1 MSPVVICLIGM
12 VVVAGTILKFR
23 LHPFLALMLGAVVVG
38 VLAPGE
44 EPLALVGKRLGAAF
58 GSGCGK
64 VGLVI
69 AMAAVI
75 GQCLLASGA
84 AERIVRG
91 FLSLFGVKRAP
102 LGFLSSGFLLGIPV
116 FFDTVFYLMVP
127 LVRTFAKANPEKFI
141 LALLAV
147 VAGGSMAH
155 SLVPPTPGPLLVVS
169 DIDEALRDLGRPG
182 LDLSVMILGGL
193 LLGVITMTVGYLYAR
208 WANNVFRIEMR
219 ETALSL
225 DEEFESDPGRQL
237 PSLGISLLPIVVPF
251 VLIMAGTIVV
261 SLHGK
266 ATDADYALG
275 GQIVLL
281 LGNKN
286 MALGVGA
293 LIAIL
298 ILVKHRPPGLAI
310 PRVLQSA
317 LAGGGTIILITA
329 AGSAF
334 GSIMKDTG
342 IADTLKDVFSGSGHM
357 ILPVAFL
364 CTALIRMAQGS
375 ATVSMITCGALMAS
389 LLENVELT
397 FHPVYLALAIGC
409 GSKPGPWMNDSGFWV
424 ISRMSGMTEGE
435 TLKTF
440 SVMLTLMGVAG
451 FVVVWIASRVIPLV

>member
-1 MSPVVICLIGM
+1 
-12 VVVAGTILKFR
+12 
-23 LHPFLALMLGAVVVG
+23 
-38 VLAPGE
+38 
-44 EPLALVGKRLGAAF
+44 
-58 GSGCGK
+58 
-64 VGLVI
+64 
-69 AMAAVI
+69 
-75 GQCLLASGA
+75 
-84 AERIVRG
+84 
-91 FLSLFGVKRAP
+91 
-102 LGFLSSGFLLGIPV
+102 
-116 FFDTVFYLMVP
+116 
-127 LVRTFAKANPEKFI
+127 
-141 LALLAV
+141 
-147 VAGGSMAH
+147 
-155 SLVPPTPGPLLVVS
+155 
-169 DIDEALRDLGRPG
+169 
-182 LDLSVMILGGL
+182 
-193 LLGVITMTVGYLYAR
+193 
-208 WANNVFRIEMR
+208 
-219 ETALSL
+219 
-225 DEEFESDPGRQL
+225 
-237 PSLGISLLPIVVPF
+237 
-251 VLIMAGTIVV
+251 
-261 SLHGK
+261 
-266 ATDADYALG
+266 
-275 GQIVLL
+275 
-281 LGNKN
+281 